1 MDTQNTHD
9 LAVAEIL
16 PIAKQS
22 EAYATT
28 LDGIEIHDDDALA
41 QVGDLKKD
49 LAHYRRKLEDKR
61 LSLVGPL
68 KKVSADIDAMF
79 KVPRDKIDAVLHTC
93 TKKMKGYVTRQENIK
108 QAARRKEQAEANE
121 RAERLRK
128 AAETVRDDTHNVQHE
143 VAEVLEK
150 QADTA
155 QNSADSALKQRS
167 APVRG
172 RQASVSVTK
181 TWKAEVIDTKA
192 ACAAVA
198 AGKLPAS
205 VVAFNMPELHGLAR
219 ALDLDDEMT
228 QDGIRYFQDISTAV
242 R

>member
-1 MDTQNTHD
+1 MDTQQTHE
-9 LAVAEIL
+9 LAVAEIM
-16 PIAKQS
+16 PIARQS
-22 EAYATT
+22 EAYAAT
-28 LDGIEIHDDDALA
+28 LDSIDIHDDDQLA

-68 KKVSADIDAMF
+68 KKVSGDIDAMF
-79 KVPRDKIDAVLHTC
+79 KAPRDKIDAVLHTC
-93 TKKMKGYVTRQENIK
+93 TKKMKAYVTRMEQVERE
-108 QAARRKEQAEANE
+108 ARRKEEREARE
-121 RAERLRK
+121 REERLRA
-128 AAETVRDDTHNVQHE
+128 AAEKVREDTHNVVDE
-143 VAEVLEK
+143 VAEVLEQ
-150 QADTA
+150 QADDA
-155 QNSADSALKQRS
+155 KNVADSALKQKT

-181 TWKAEVIDTKA
+181 TWKAEVVDVKS

-205 VVAFNMPELHGLAR
+205 VVNFNMAELHGLAR
-219 ALDLDDEMT
+219 ALELDDEVT
-228 QDGIRYFQDISTAV
+228 RHGVRYFQDISTAV

>member
-1 MDTQNTHD
+1 MDTQQTHE
-9 LAVAEIL
+9 LAITELL

-22 EAYATT
+22 EAYAATV
-28 LDGIEIHDDDALA
+28 DGIEIHDDDQLA

-49 LAHYRRKLEDKR
+49 LNHYRRKLEDKR

-68 KKVSADIDAMF
+68 KKVSGDIDAMF
-79 KVPRDKIDAVLHTC
+79 KAPRDKIDAVIAAC
-93 TKKMKGYVTRQENIK
+93 TKKMKAYVTRLALVE
-108 QAARRKEQAEANE
+108 AEARRKEEKEARE
-121 RAERLRK
+121 REERLRK
-128 AAETVRDDTHNVQHE
+128 AAETVRQDTHDVHDV

-150 QADTA
+150 QADA
-155 QNSADSALKQRS
+155 AEIAADSAPKQRS

-172 RQASVSVTK
+172 NRASVSVTR
-181 TWKAEVIDTKA
+181 TWKAEVVDVKL

-205 VVAFNMPELHGLAR
+205 VVTFNMAELHGLAR
-219 ALDLDDEMT
+219 AVETAQT
-228 QDGIRYFQDISTAV
+228 QDGVRFFEDIGTAV